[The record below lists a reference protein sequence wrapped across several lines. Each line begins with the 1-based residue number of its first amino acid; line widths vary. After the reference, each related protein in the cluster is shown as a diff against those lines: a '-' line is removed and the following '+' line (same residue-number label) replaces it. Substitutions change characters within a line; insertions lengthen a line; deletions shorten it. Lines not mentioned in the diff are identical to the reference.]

1 MPNSE
6 QEFLQSQINENHQT
20 KTAYTKVMSPV
31 RWYRLLPSALLS
43 SWPGNQMTKLFS
55 PCQLCKEM
63 LEGLVPVQKLWALCL
78 NMLQKS
84 NSNDKMG
91 GSRNAN
97 ELPQNRRGRKGGG
110 AFCITGAALIVLSLF
125 LATVL
130 HVLHSKN
137 I

>member
-1 MPNSE
+1 
-6 QEFLQSQINENHQT
+6 
-20 KTAYTKVMSPV
+20 
-31 RWYRLLPSALLS
+31 
-43 SWPGNQMTKLFS
+43 
-55 PCQLCKEM
+55 M
-63 LEGLVPVQKLWALCL
+63 LEGLVPVQKLWALSL

-84 NSNDKMG
+84 NSNDMG